1 MGRKKAK
8 YIPAPTGEDLE
19 RIENGEKFS
28 DITAG
33 PVKKALSSALNEDVR
48 EIEELTRT
56 EEVIE
61 EPKKKKRSLKRL
73 TYFWLGTFVSVMSI
87 IGIIFSVN
95 FVIGKIKNITDNT
108 EQKNKFAKYVYP
120 LVIVDTPTFDDSSRL
135 PVELMLRAGAWDII
149 INYDEKHSK
158 YTIKDGSITVPES
171 DVEVAATKLFG
182 KGINFIHKDLGDD
195 SLYFNYDKET
205 KSYSLPVSPDIL
217 PYRPKVTDINKID
230 DNKYELIVGYYPP
243 VQDWLPEHKKNIA
256 DKFMKYTVVQDGN
269 NYTIVSVKQTE
280 KPTNNST
287 RK

>member
-19 RIENGEKFS
+19 RIEAGEKFS

-33 PVKKALSSALNEDVR
+33 PVKKALSGALNEDVN
-48 EIEELTRT
+48 EIEEFTKT

-87 IGIIFSVN
+87 IGIIFSTN
-95 FVIGKIKNITDNT
+95 FVIAKIKNITDNT

-120 LVIVDTPTFDDSSRL
+120 LVIVDTPTFDDSSSL

-149 INYDEKHSK
+149 INYDEKHTK
-158 YTIKDGSITVPES
+158 YATKDGCIIVPES

-182 KGINFIHKDLGDD
+182 KGKTFRHQSLGDAI
-195 SLYFNYDKET
+195 LYFHYDEDA
-205 KSYSLPVSPDIL
+205 KSYHLPISPNIL
-217 PYRPKVTDINKID
+217 PYKPKVEDIKKID

-269 NYTIVSVKQTE
+269 NYTIISVKQTE
-280 KPTNNST
+280 KPTNSDS
-287 RK
+287 K